1 MACPSGLQNCT
12 DERWLKHCLVQGQA
26 LHGVLNTELAP
37 SYTTALTRPL
47 LRKSLSLSLTWQD
60 LLDLACPSGL
70 QNCTDESWL
79 KLKNA
84 TKVTIEELA
93 YLAEV
98 SRQITTMYPNF
109 ALIMNC
115 TYVAV
120 IIKVGRGKGEGG
132 RGIEG
137 RGGALREG

>member
-1 MACPSGLQNCT
+1 MPLWPA
-12 DERWLKHCLVQGQA
+12 E
-26 LHGVLNTELAP
+26 LHGRERAGVLLGAVTSPAWIAQHSVGSLVHNCLEP
-37 SYTTALTRPL
+37 SSVLPIP
-47 LRKSLSLSLTWQD
+47 SPLTWQD